1 MRAWNG
7 MGCRLSANRRAA
19 LDRWLWSVML
29 LLFGLAVTF
38 SQTASQAGQVTP
50 GSSGSILDDDII
62 NYINTTLEK
71 AWADN
76 GIEPSRAATEYE
88 WLRRVYLDVVGRI
101 PTVPEI
107 ESYMKMPTATR
118 RKQVVQMLVRSDD
131 YADSWA
137 SIWTVWLLTR
147 TSPPGVSRAKLHSWL
162 AEGFAINKPYNQ
174 MVKELITGRGKCDEN
189 GPANFIAA
197 WVGEPIP
204 ASERSRDGYFDTVP
218 LTSRI
223 TRVFLGTQV
232 QCTQCHNHPFID
244 SRKQDQF
251 WKFNAFLRQVKR
263 EPLVIQGNVKK
274 TVGRFYT
281 IDEDPTV
288 NESAAVFYEQRNG
301 LVLRVS
307 AAYLDGTR
315 PEKLEPGKRRE
326 VLAELVTQDPMFAK
340 ALVNRYWAH
349 FFGRGFCHPFDDFGE
364 HNEIAHPELLD
375 KLAQAFVARNYDL
388 PRLITWI
395 TLSRPYALSS
405 IANKTNRSQDAA
417 PFFARMQLKAMSPE
431 QLVDSIFTATGA
443 EYTKKSPE
451 ERRKMYEDWLR
462 EFTVRFGDDEGNEAT
477 FNGTIVQALML
488 LNGDRINTA
497 VRAETGSTT
506 WVASRRPN
514 GLDYIFLAALS
525 RPPNAKER
533 QACQQIIRQS
543 KSLEIAYQD
552 ILWALLNSNEFF
564 LNH

>member
-1 MRAWNG
+1 ML
-7 MGCRLSANRRAA
+7 MANRMRSVQRLWLGSLAA
-19 LDRWLWSVML
+19 LAAMLWL
-29 LLFGLAVTF
+29 
-38 SQTASQAGQVTP
+38 GQP
-50 GSSGSILDDDII
+50 ISFADQLPPASGSVLDDEII
-62 NYINTTLEK
+62 KYINSTLEK
-71 AWADN
+71 AWAEN
-76 GIEPSRAATEYE
+76 GIEPSRPATEYE

-101 PTVPEI
+101 PTVAEI
-107 ESYMKMPTATR
+107 EAYMKKPTATR
-118 RKQVVQMLVRSDD
+118 RRETVQALVRSDD
-131 YADSWA
+131 YADNWA
-137 SIWTVWLLTR
+137 NLWTVWLITR
-147 TSPPGVSRAKLHSWL
+147 TSPPGISRSKLHSWL
-162 AEGFAINKPYNQ
+162 SESFAINKPYNQ
-174 MVKELITGRGKCDEN
+174 LAKELITATGKCDEN
-189 GPANFIAA
+189 GPVNFIAA
-197 WVGEPIP
+197 WVGEPVP
-204 ASERSRDGYFDTVP
+204 ASDRSRDGYFDMVP

-223 TRVFLGTQV
+223 TRVFLGTQIH
-232 QCTQCHNHPFID
+232 CTQCHNHPFID

-263 EPLVIQGNVKK
+263 DPPVIQGNVNK
-274 TVGRFYT
+274 TVGRFYV
-281 IDEDPTV
+281 IEEDPNV
-288 NESAAVFYEQRNG
+288 NPGAAVFYEQRNG

-307 AAYLDGTR
+307 AAYLNGAR

-375 KLAQAFVARNYDL
+375 KLAEAFVASGYDL
-388 PRLITWI
+388 RRLITWI
-395 TLSRPYALSS
+395 TLSRPYSLSS

-431 QLVDSIFTATGA
+431 QLVDSIFTATGV
-443 EYTKKSPE
+443 EYTKQSPE

-488 LNGDRINTA
+488 LNGERINNA
-497 VRAETGSTT
+497 VKGTVVQQAARQG
-506 WVASRRPN
+506 PK

-533 QACQQIIRQS
+533 ATCQQIIAQVMAQK